1 MKRKVF
7 PLWIFFFFCG
17 PYFFFFW
24 HILKWYRNLFIG
36 MGWGEG
42 CVFFY
47 FSCVMYCA
55 TSISSRRT
63 HKVYYQRNICQRAR
77 MCVCVCISFLLA
89 GLTRVSLLLFSFFFF
104 WTFIFFCVYTIDCHH
119 HGNPF
124 FRAAISRTYFPPFCF
139 GGWVRWNRKRGCIYE
154 TMWKKKKRDNC
165 RAETDCQTRRNKQIG
180 SFVFMFFFLLFSSF
194 LLLSSVLFTHRG
206 KHMAVRTKAVSKK
219 K

>member
-104 WTFIFFCVYTIDCHH
+104 LNFYFLLCVH
-119 HGNPF
+119 NRLSSPWQPF
-124 FRAAISRTYFPPFCF
+124 FFELLSLALISLPFVSV
-139 GGWVRWNRKRGCIYE
+139 GGWGGIVKEDVYMKRCG
-154 TMWKKKKRDNC
+154 KKKKETI
-165 RAETDCQTRRNKQIG
+165 AERKQIAKLG
-180 SFVFMFFFLLFSSF
+180 G
-194 LLLSSVLFTHRG
+194 T
-206 KHMAVRTKAVSKK
+206 SK
-219 K
+219 